1 MSVILDALRKLDRE
15 KSSRRN
21 GAPNIAV
28 EILRADFARP
38 RKKIPL
44 YFVAVPIATAVITYV
59 VMTQFG
65 FLLKSPPPAPVDSPA
80 PSRKVLPAPSEI
92 SAVSESSFPATIHP
106 PATTKQASPA
116 PSESALSRSSPPGD
130 ASPSAPARSREPI
143 RGDRGETVRA
153 VPKIESDAEGKP
165 STVIPGEKK
174 TSDNLISEETKVA
187 PAKTMKLPEQTPGRS
202 TKAPSSLRISG
213 IIWSEEPSK
222 RIAVINGMSLT
233 EGSDI
238 DGIKVV
244 EILPARVRFF
254 HNNLSFEI
262 PLGVSYPYKATD

>member
-15 KSSRRN
+15 KSSRQN

-38 RKKIPL
+38 RKRIPF

-80 PSRKVLPAPSEI
+80 SSRKVSPAPSEI
-92 SAVSESSFPATIHP
+92 SSMSESSLPAAIHP

-116 PSESALSRSSPPGD
+116 PSESALSRSSSPAD
-130 ASPSAPARSREPI
+130 ASPPAPARSRELV
-143 RGDRGETVRA
+143 RNGRGETIRA
-153 VPKIESDAEGKP
+153 VPTIESDAESKTT
-165 STVIPGEKK
+165 SVSPGEKK
-174 TSDNLISEETKVA
+174 TSDNLIPEESKVA

-202 TKAPSSLRISG
+202 TKTPSSLRISG

-233 EGSDI
+233 EGSVI
-238 DGIKVV
+238 EGVKVV
-244 EILPARVRFF
+244 EIHPTRVRFF
-254 HNNLSFEI
+254 HNDVSFEI